1 MNFLGGGLLAQTG
14 RVRRGTRAWVAAC
27 LASAAGMTLA
37 APAAAPASASA
48 PLHLHIVGGLASL
61 KPFTQHERPFWETEL
76 AQLSG
81 GRYTAEIVPFDRAG
95 IRAQEALT
103 LVQLGAVPFATVQ
116 VSGGVKDPELSA
128 PDLSGLNPDMASMR
142 RSIAAFRPYL
152 EEVMRKRYGIEVLAI
167 FVYPAQVLFCKKPL
181 SGLKDLAGLRVRT
194 SGPAQSDWI
203 EALGGKAVTAAF
215 NDIVPYLNRDEIDC
229 AVTGTMS
236 GNIIGLPDITT
247 TIHPMAISWGM
258 SMVTANG
265 AAWNA
270 LPADLRA
277 LLRRELPRVEHD
289 VWNESER
296 DTADGVACSIGAPTC
311 VAGKRGHMVA
321 VPASPA
327 DERLRREIFAA
338 TVLPRWLQRC
348 GPQCVGVWNRTM
360 AASAGITAR

>member
-1 MNFLGGGLLAQTG
+1 MQLLGLGLHSRTRWARLGVLA
-14 RVRRGTRAWVAAC
+14 C
-27 LASAAGMTLA
+27 AAGCLGFAGVARDADAT
-37 APAAAPASASA
+37 P
-48 PLHLHIVGGLASL
+48 PLHLHVVGGLGSL

-76 AQLSG
+76 GKLSG

-128 PDLSGLNPDMASMR
+128 PDLSGLNPDMAAMR
-142 RSIAAFRPYL
+142 RSVAAFRPYL
-152 EEVMRKRYGIEVLAI
+152 EEVMRKRYGIEVLALY
-167 FVYPAQVLFCKKPL
+167 VYPAQVLFCKKPL
-181 SGLKDLAGLRVRT
+181 AGLKDVAGLRVRT
-194 SGPAQSDWI
+194 SGPAQADWI
-203 EALGGKAVTAAF
+203 EALGGKPVTTGF
-215 NDIVPYLNRDEIDC
+215 NDIVPFLNRDEIDC

-236 GNIIGLPDITT
+236 GNIVGLPDITT
-247 TIHPMAISWGM
+247 HIHPMAISWGL
-258 SMVTANG
+258 SMFAANG

-277 LLRRELPRVEHD
+277 LLRRELPRVERD

-296 DTADGVACSIGAPTC
+296 DTADGIACNVGAASC
-311 VAGKRGHMVA
+311 KEGKRGHMTA
-321 VPASPA
+321 VPTSPA

-348 GPQCVGVWNRTM
+348 GPQCAAVWNRTM
-360 AASAGITAR
+360 APGTGIAAR